1 MVQFMYIYT
10 KQFFGSVFGHRK
22 PAVVTQG
29 RFGPGETKGC
39 PGGKSTHDTSA
50 LREAK
55 PINA

>member
-10 KQFFGSVFGHRK
+10 KQFFGSVFEHRK
-22 PAVVTQG
+22 PAELHKVS
-29 RFGPGETKGC
+29 GETKGY
-39 PGGKSTHDTSA
+39 PGGKSTSV